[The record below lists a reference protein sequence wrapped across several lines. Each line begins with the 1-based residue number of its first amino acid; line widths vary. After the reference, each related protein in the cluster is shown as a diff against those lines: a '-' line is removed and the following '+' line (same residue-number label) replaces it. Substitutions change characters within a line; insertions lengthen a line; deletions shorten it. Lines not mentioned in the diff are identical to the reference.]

1 MLYIIG
7 TPIGNLEDITLRAA
21 RTLGEVDFVIAEDP
35 SHSGKLLKHLGV
47 SKPMVK
53 IHQRSK
59 PAELRRV
66 IERLKQGEDAGLITD
81 AGTPGVADPGGVL
94 VEICRE
100 EGIDIVPIPGVSAV
114 TTLLSVAG
122 VPTDS
127 YLFVGFLPKK
137 KGRSTLLKELSNID
151 IPLVFFES
159 PMRLGKT
166 LGELSEI
173 LGQNR
178 ILVIG
183 REMTKLHEEIVSTTL
198 GAGALRYAAKPPKG
212 EIVFLVSSKE

>member
-7 TPIGNLEDITLRAA
+7 TPIGNLEDITLRAI
-21 RTLGEVDFVIAEDP
+21 RTLEEVDFVIAEDP
-35 SHSGKLLKHLGV
+35 SHSGKLLKHLGI

-53 IHQRSK
+53 IHQQSK
-59 PAELRRV
+59 PTDIKRV
-66 IERLKQGEDAGLITD
+66 VERLKSGETAGLITD
-81 AGTPGVADPGGVL
+81 AGTPAIADPGGVL
-94 VEICRE
+94 VESCRE
-100 EGIDIVPIPGVSAV
+100 EGINIVPIPGVSAV

-137 KGRSTLLKELSNID
+137 KGRSTLLKELSTID

-166 LGELSEI
+166 LMELSAV
-173 LGQNR
+173 LGPNR
-178 ILVIG
+178 LLVIG
-183 REMTKLHEEIVSTTL
+183 RELTKLHEEILSTTL
-198 GAGALRYAAKPPKG
+198 EAGATKYKTTPPKG
-212 EIVFLVSSKE
+212 EIVFLVASKE